1 MLVFQHYA
9 GKAAQKNSFTMRI
22 PPSLLRLAQA
32 FLVGQGLLV
41 LSAAVA
47 RGQDIPTPPDLYN
60 IATGEKIPGADVLKT
75 KDYGAIAIVPP
86 RFERF
91 GFWRM
96 VLVQIPDG
104 LQPNDIVLAVD
115 GLRIYGS
122 RDFELARFRN
132 ALSTSTTLLVNRDG
146 DLRWV
151 KLHDLQPGR
160 DLEVSFDTDAEQ
172 DRILEAMESMG
183 MALTDENVRA
193 ALRQLPAEAA
203 MELDQWA
210 KSQPNADTAWV
221 QEFINLFVAV
231 QGRHYADATKPAHEP
246 PVPYFQRLE
255 KFYLKLADENKA
267 AEVAPDLKG
276 SGETPEFYVLALPV
290 PNYQPPLGEL
300 KFSDR
305 RFQALLERKYA
316 LFGRS
321 DDPELVTAAQKYAT
335 TGTDGLDMFL
345 GQVKASLLDSD
356 NQSML
361 PLKSGLVR
369 GVSGTLLASALA
381 DQMKDPSAIDWPL
394 NAYAMIAMDWA
405 TGAWQNIAPILRD
418 LAPRSPY
425 LARSAMEGLFFI
437 RHAERNR
444 WRFLNES
451 RNLIAKNNNFLGP
464 DAPEIYTWALAKVQ
478 PIAVSL
484 DLVSGN
490 PLPNPY
496 FLLTGTPYAE
506 MEALKGEA
514 APAAG
519 GPAPG
524 GTPAAGGTGA
534 W

>member
-1 MLVFQHYA
+1 M
-9 GKAAQKNSFTMRI
+9 
-22 PPSLLRLAQA
+22 
-32 FLVGQGLLV
+32 FLGFLGLT
-41 LSAAVA
+41 ATGA

-75 KDYGAIAIVPP
+75 KDYGAVAIVPP
-86 RFERF
+86 HFERF
-91 GFWRM
+91 GFWR
-96 VLVQIPDG
+96 VVQVQIPDG
-104 LQPNDIVLAVD
+104 LQPKDIILAVD
-115 GLRIYGS
+115 GMRIYGS

-132 ALSTSTTLLVNRDG
+132 ALATSMTLLVNRDG
-146 DLRWV
+146 DLQWV

-160 DLEVSFDTDAEQ
+160 NLEVSFDTDAEQ
-172 DRILEAMESMG
+172 DRILEAMESLG

-193 ALRQLPAEAA
+193 SLRQLPAEAA

-210 KSQPNADTAWV
+210 KSQPNGDTAWL
-221 QEFINLFVAV
+221 QEFVNLFVSV
-231 QGRHYADATKPAHEP
+231 QGRHYADAAKPAHEP
-246 PVPYFQRLE
+246 PIPYFQRLE
-255 KFYLKLADENKA
+255 KFYLTLADENKA
-267 AEVAPDLKG
+267 QEVAPDLKG

-290 PNYQPPLGEL
+290 PDYQPPLGEM

-321 DDPELVTAAQKYAT
+321 DPELVAAADRYAT
-335 TGTDGLDMFL
+335 NGTDGLDQYL
-345 GQVKASLLDSD
+345 GQVKASLLNSD
-356 NQSML
+356 DQAML
-361 PLKSGLVR
+361 PFKSGLVR
-369 GVSGTLLASALA
+369 GASGTLMASVLA
-381 DQMKDPSAIDWPL
+381 DRMKDPNAVDWPL
-394 NAYAMIAMDWA
+394 DAYAMVAIDWA
-405 TGAWQNIAPILRD
+405 TGAWQNIAPVLKD

-451 RNLIAKNNNFLGP
+451 RNLMAKDNNFLGP
-464 DAPEIYTWALAKVQ
+464 DAPELYTWALAKIQ

-484 DLVSGN
+484 DLVSAN

-506 MEALKGEA
+506 MQALKGEDVPA
-514 APAAG
+514 GGAQAPAPDG
-519 GPAPG
+519 S
-524 GTPAAGGTGA
+524 PAAGGTGQ